1 VYTSGLE
8 RRRTV
13 ALLRALGAGRGT
25 VFALVLLE
33 TGLTVTLGA
42 LLGIGLSLLVSR
54 VGGNV
59 LGQRLGF
66 TLAAPEL
73 TWPLASRALGLI
85 PLASPAGEPAA
96 APALSGAFRWWQFL
110 AVMTAERA
118 SMSRWSVRLHLSL

>member
-1 VYTSGLE
+1 VLVLAIAALTVTLSVYTSGLE

-85 PLASPAGEPAA
+85 PLGILAA
-96 APALSGAFRWWQFL
+96 LPPALQALRVSPLRH
-110 AVMTAERA
+110 
-118 SMSRWSVRLHLSL
+118 LH